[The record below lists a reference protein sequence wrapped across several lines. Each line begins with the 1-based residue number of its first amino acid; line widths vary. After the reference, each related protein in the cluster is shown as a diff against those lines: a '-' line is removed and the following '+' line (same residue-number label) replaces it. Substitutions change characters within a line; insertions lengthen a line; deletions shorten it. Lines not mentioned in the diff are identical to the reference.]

1 MNTPRRSITYSPISM
16 AGGDPTGPLPS
27 VATQEP
33 TTQSAFIQ
41 PAAVQSDGS
50 PAGREGCTVSAVTVS
65 LPENRGFSAT
75 ILPAPPRRAPCKR
88 MRVEEPA
95 QEAVVLASEPAVVL
109 DLNTLQAQLTTL
121 HTDMVSRLTNLQD
134 SLNSVQAKTTGLEAS
149 MVHMDQ
155 KLDLHLECIQEYQH
169 QLCQTLH
176 QDLER
181 VFQHFAE
188 LKRIGGT
195 PPVSLV
201 RTMAALANEALQ
213 LYQ

>member
-1 MNTPRRSITYSPISM
+1 MMLSLKLFKILWSQTAHQLGEKGVQLLQWPCHYLKIVDL
-16 AGGDPTGPLPS
+16 A
-27 VATQEP
+27 
-33 TTQSAFIQ
+33 Q
-41 PAAVQSDGS
+41 P
-50 PAGREGCTVSAVTVS
+50 
-65 LPENRGFSAT
+65 
-75 ILPAPPRRAPCKR
+75 ILPAPPTRAPCKR
-88 MRVEEPA
+88 MRIEEPT
-95 QEAVVLASEPAVVL
+95 QEAAVLASEPAVVL
-109 DLNTLQAQLTTL
+109 DLIKHPLQAQLTTL
-121 HTDMVSRLTNLQD
+121 HTDMVSQLTNLQD
-134 SLNSVQAKTTGLEAS
+134 SFNSVQAKTTGLEAS

-181 VFQHFAE
+181 VFQHLAE
-188 LKRIGGT
+188 LKKIGGT